1 MNQASKVERTAVEEL
16 LQEDSPEG
24 YYETL
29 STFYEAYVSSPHC
42 DGSTGEQRLQVLKD
56 FKSLRRFLWRIKQE
70 RKINRHPKESVWI
83 K

>member
-1 MNQASKVERTAVEEL
+1 MSTQNQAGQTAIEEL

-29 STFYEAYVSSPHC
+29 STFYEAYVSSSNC
-42 DGSTGEQRLQVLKD
+42 DGTTGEQRLQVLKD
-56 FKSLRRFLWRIKQE
+56 FKSLRRFLWRIKQD
-70 RKINRHPKESVWI
+70 RKLTKHPKESVWI